1 MEQVTVGEEEAK
13 SKKNGCLIGCLAAGG
28 CLSIVGMVAVMTICF
43 VIGSCAEA
51 LESKMGSVGSLVSG
65 EDGPKDEA
73 PEFAEVWSLGGGTEE
88 DPKVIR
94 IKLSGV
100 IASSTRRGGLF
111 DEVNPYS
118 AAAVLDRIHAA
129 QADDDVDGI
138 FLEINSPGGEVTMS
152 DILFD
157 ALMRFRESDT
167 NRFVYALIG
176 DMAASGGY
184 YVAAAANRIMAHPT
198 SWTGSIGVIVP
209 NYNASELASKIGIAS
224 VPITS
229 GENKNMLDMLQPTN
243 AAHTAIIKRAVDQAY
258 DRFIDVIAKGR
269 GMNPDDIRPY
279 ADGRILTAKDALD
292 AKLIDAI
299 GYEEDAYDALCEM
312 AGADD
317 IRVYRYK
324 ESKDLGSLLKSSFI
338 FESADG
344 LADRLRAGL
353 DECTVPKA
361 EYRLR

>member
-1 MEQVTVGEEEAK
+1 MEPATERQEETK
-13 SKKNGCLIGCLAAGG
+13 GRKNGCLTGCLVAGG
-28 CLSIVGMVAVMTICF
+28 CLSIIGVMAIIFLLGLIGMC
-43 VIGSCAEA
+43 SSK
-51 LESKMGSVGSLVSG
+51 LESMGQYDE

-73 PEFAEVWSLGGGTEE
+73 PEFTEVWSLGGGSKS
-88 DPKVIR
+88 DPKIVR
-94 IKLSGV
+94 IKLNGT
-100 IASSTRRGGLF
+100 IESSSRRGGLF
-111 DEVNPYS
+111 DEVNPHS
-118 AAAVLDRIHAA
+118 AQAALDRIHAA
-129 QADDDVDGI
+129 EADDDVTGI

-184 YVAAAANRIMAHPT
+184 YVAAAANKIMAHPT

-209 NYNASELASKIGIAS
+209 NYNAYELASKMGIAS

-258 DRFIDVIAKGR
+258 DRFLTVIEKGR
-269 GMNPDDIRPY
+269 GMDRKDILPY
-279 ADGRILTAKDALD
+279 ADGRILTAKDALE

-299 GYEEDAYDALCEM
+299 GYEEDAYDAICEM
-312 AGADD
+312 AGAEDVR
-317 IRVYRYK
+317 IYRYK
-324 ESKDLGSLLKSSFI
+324 EAKDFGSFLRSSFL

-344 LADRLRAGL
+344 LADKLKARI
-353 DECTVPKA
+353 DEGTVPKA
-361 EYRLR
+361 EYRFR

>member
-1 MEQVTVGEEEAK
+1 MEPVTVGQEEAK
-13 SKKNGCLIGCLAAGG
+13 GKNNGCLLGCLAAGG
-28 CLSIVGMVAVMTICF
+28 CLSVIGIVGVIFLAV
-43 VIGSCAEA
+43 VIGSCSSAVD
-51 LESKMGSVGSLVSG
+51 SFSNSLD
-65 EDGPKDEA
+65 EDGPKDEV
-73 PEFAEVWSLGGGTEE
+73 PEFTEVWSLGAGDAT
-88 DPKVIR
+88 DPKVVR
-94 IKLSGV
+94 IKLNGV
-100 IASSTRRGGLF
+100 IASSARRGGIF

-118 AAAVLDRIHAA
+118 AQAALDRVHAA
-129 QADDDVDGI
+129 EADEDVVGI

-157 ALMRFRESDT
+157 AIMRFRQSDT

-184 YVAAAANRIMAHPT
+184 YVAAAANKIMAHPT

-209 NYNASELASKIGIAS
+209 NYNAYELASKVGIAS

-229 GENKNMLDMLQPTN
+229 GENKNMLDMFQPTN

-258 DRFIDVIAKGR
+258 DRFLEIIEKGR
-269 GMNPDDIRPY
+269 GMDRKDILPY

-299 GYEEDAYDALCEM
+299 GYEEDAYKAICEM
-312 AGADD
+312 AGADEVR
-317 IRVYRYK
+317 IYRYK
-324 ESKDLGSLLKSSFI
+324 EGNDLGSLLRSSFL

-344 LADRLRAGL
+344 LADKLKTRL
-353 DECTVPKA
+353 DEGTVPKA
-361 EYRLR
+361 EYRFR

>member
-1 MEQVTVGEEEAK
+1 MNPVTVGGDEPSRK
-13 SKKNGCLIGCLAAGG
+13 GNGCMIGCLVAAGTLG
-28 CLSIVGMVAVMTICF
+28 LMGFMIVLLLALIVG
-43 VIGSCAEA
+43 SCTQ
-51 LESKMGSVGSLVSG
+51 SMDSMMNQQDSTG
-65 EDGPKDEA
+65 DGPKDEV
-73 PEFAEVWSLGGGTEE
+73 PELTEVWSLGGGKE
-88 DPKVIR
+88 DGPKVIR
-94 IKLSGV
+94 IKLNGV
-100 IASSTRRGGLF
+100 IASSAQRGGIF
-111 DEVNPYS
+111 SEVSPYS
-118 AAAVLDRIHAA
+118 ASAVLDRIHAA
-129 QADDDVDGI
+129 QAGDDVDGI

-167 NRFVYALIG
+167 NRFVLALIG

-184 YVAAAANRIMAHPT
+184 YVASAANKIMAHPT

-243 AAHTAIIKRAVDQAY
+243 AVHTAIIKRAVDQAY
-258 DRFIDVIAKGR
+258 DRFIEVIAKGR
-269 GMNPDDIRPY
+269 GMKPEDI
-279 ADGRILTAKDALD
+279 ALE
-292 AKLIDAI
+292 AKLLVAI
-299 GYEEDAYDALCEM
+299 GYEEDAFDALCVM

-324 ESKDLGSLLKSSFI
+324 EGTDLGSLLRSSFLS
-338 FESADG
+338 ESADG
-344 LADRLRAGL
+344 LADKIKVRI
-353 DECTVPKA
+353 DEGTTPKA

>member
-1 MEQVTVGEEEAK
+1 MNPVTVGGDEPSRK
-13 SKKNGCLIGCLAAGG
+13 GNGCMIGCLVAAGTLG
-28 CLSIVGMVAVMTICF
+28 LMGFMIVLLLALIVG
-43 VIGSCAEA
+43 SCTQ
-51 LESKMGSVGSLVSG
+51 SMDSMMNQQDSTG
-65 EDGPKDEA
+65 DGPKDEV
-73 PEFAEVWSLGGGTEE
+73 PELTEVWSLGGGKE
-88 DPKVIR
+88 DGPKVIR
-94 IKLSGV
+94 IKLNGV
-100 IASSTRRGGLF
+100 IASSAQRGGIF
-111 DEVNPYS
+111 SEVSPYS
-118 AAAVLDRIHAA
+118 ASAVLDRIHAA

-167 NRFVYALIG
+167 NRFVLALIG

-184 YVAAAANRIMAHPT
+184 YVASAANKIMAHPT

-243 AAHTAIIKRAVDQAY
+243 AVHTAIIKRAVDQAY
-258 DRFIDVIAKGR
+258 DRFIEVIAKGR
-269 GMNPDDIRPY
+269 GMKPEDIKPY
-279 ADGRILTAKDALD
+279 ADGRILTAKDALE

-299 GYEEDAYDALCEM
+299 GYEEDAFDALCEM

-324 ESKDLGSLLKSSFI
+324 EGTDLGSLLRSSFL

-344 LADRLRAGL
+344 LADKIKARI
-353 DECTVPKA
+353 DEGTTPKA

>member
-1 MEQVTVGEEEAK
+1 MEPVTVGKEDAGGK
-13 SKKNGCLIGCLAAGG
+13 RNGCLIGCLAAAG
-28 CLSIVGMVAVMTICF
+28 CLSLVGMAVIVMICLVA
-43 VIGSCAEA
+43 GSCA
-51 LESKMGSVGSLVSG
+51 SSMDSMVGGAMMSN
-65 EDGPKDEA
+65 DGPKDEV
-73 PEFAEVWSLGGGTEE
+73 PEFTEVWSLGGGEA
-88 DPKVIR
+88 DGPKVIR
-94 IKLSGV
+94 IKLNGV
-100 IASSTRRGGLF
+100 IESSAQRGGIF
-111 DEVNPYS
+111 SEVNPYS
-118 AAAVLDRIHAA
+118 ASAALDRIHAA

-167 NRFVYALIG
+167 NRFVFALIG

-184 YVAAAANRIMAHPT
+184 YVAAAANKIMAHPT

-209 NYNASELASKIGIAS
+209 NYNAYELASKIGIAS

-258 DRFIDVIAKGR
+258 DRFIEVIAKGR
-269 GMNPDDIRPY
+269 GMKPDEIKPY

-299 GYEEDAYDALCEM
+299 GYEEDAFSALCEM

-324 ESKDLGSLLKSSFI
+324 EGADLGSLLRSSFL

-344 LADRLRAGL
+344 LADKIKARV
-353 DECTVPKA
+353 DEGMVPKA